1 MNAPSPKINR
11 ECQTLIFLCKFKCI
25 YPVLRTTDK
34 LHEPNKARKQQ
45 NNEQK
50 ENKSKNVVI
59 VRILAVKGTQQ
70 RNSRWH

>member
-1 MNAPSPKINR
+1 M
-11 ECQTLIFLCKFKCI
+11 
-25 YPVLRTTDK
+25 RTTDK